1 MTQLTNKEEQV
12 NNVKKA
18 FEFIVVHIK
27 QAKILAAEGIAD
39 LGRKLTTL
47 GERMDIAEGNIT
59 TLYQNDENIR
69 DFLGT
74 MDGEELANILA
85 DLERG

>member
-59 TLYQNDENIR
+59 TLYQNGENIR